1 MRFAFPRNRPI
12 RGTSAASRGRPL
24 RRLLPLLLATALLVL
39 AGAPS
44 ARADVGATI
53 IERCTHGESLGGFS
67 QQDYQRALQELPT
80 EVEEYSECGNLIRR
94 AQLAAAGGG
103 GGSGLGAGAG
113 AGPGAAVAL
122 PLTPAER
129 SALRQIAQTGGA
141 PQLVGNEVVY
151 PGVVHASVA
160 SALSSLPNSVL
171 ALLAFLL
178 ACGLVLAG
186 RVLRNRVHAR
196 RSS

>member
-12 RGTSAASRGRPL
+12 RGTSAASRGRPR
-24 RRLLPLLLATALLVL
+24 RRLPPLLLATALLVL

-53 IERCTHGESLGGFS
+53 INRCTHGQSLGGFS

-103 GGSGLGAGAG
+103 GGSGVGAG

-129 SALRQIAQTGGA
+129 SALRQIAKTGSA
-141 PQLVGNEVVY
+141 PQLIGSEVIY

-171 ALLAFLL
+171 ALVAFLL

-186 RVLRNRVHAR
+186 RGLRNRVHAR

>member
-12 RGTSAASRGRPL
+12 RGTSAASRVRRR
-24 RRLLPLLLATALLVL
+24 RRLSPLLLATALLVL
-39 AGAPS
+39 AGAPA

-53 IERCTHGESLGGFS
+53 IERCTHGQSLGGFS
-67 QQDYQRALQELPT
+67 QQDYARALQELPT

-103 GGSGLGAGAG
+103 GGSGGG
-113 AGPGAAVAL
+113 AGPAAPVAT

-129 SALRQIAQTGGA
+129 SALRQIAKTGSA
-141 PQLVGNEVVY
+141 PQLIGNEVIY
-151 PGVVHASVA
+151 PGVVHAGVA
-160 SALSSLPNSVL
+160 SALSTLPNPL
-171 ALLAFLL
+171 IALLAFLL
-178 ACGLVLAG
+178 ACALVLAG
-186 RVLRNRVHAR
+186 RAVRNRVHAR

>member
-1 MRFAFPRNRPI
+1 M
-12 RGTSAASRGRPL
+12 
-24 RRLLPLLLATALLVL
+24 LVL
-39 AGAPS
+39 ASPPL

-53 IERCTHGESLGGFS
+53 INRCTHGQSLGGFS

-103 GGSGLGAGAG
+103 GGGSGAGG
-113 AGPGAAVAL
+113 GPATAVAT

-129 SALRQIAQTGGA
+129 HALAQIAKTGSA
-141 PQLVGNEVVY
+141 PQLVGNEVIV
-151 PGVVHASVA
+151 PGVVHTGVA
-160 SALSSLPNSVL
+160 SALSTLPNPLL
-171 ALLAFLL
+171 ALLAFML
-178 ACGLVLAG
+178 ACALVLAG
-186 RVLRNRVHAR
+186 RALRNRVHAR

>member
-1 MRFAFPRNRPI
+1 MKLALPSNRPI
-12 RGTSAASRGRPL
+12 REALAAIRSRRS
-24 RRLLPLLLATALLVL
+24 RRLHALALAAALLLLASP
-39 AGAPS
+39 AP

-53 IERCTHGESLGGFS
+53 IERCTHGQSLAGFS

-80 EVEEYSECGNLIRR
+80 EVEEYSDCGNQIRH

-103 GGSGLGAGAG
+103 GGGGASAGG
-113 AGPGAAVAL
+113 AGPAAAVAT

-129 SALRQIAQTGGA
+129 TALRRIAKTGSA
-141 PQLVGNEVVY
+141 PQLVGSEVIV
-151 PGVVHASVA
+151 PGVVHAGVA
-160 SALSSLPNSVL
+160 SALSSLPSPLL

-178 ACGLVLAG
+178 ACALVLAG
-186 RVLRNRVHAR
+186 RGLRNRVHTR

>member
-1 MRFAFPRNRPI
+1 MRFAFPLNRPI
-12 RGTSAASRGRPL
+12 RGTLAAIRSRRS
-24 RRLLPLLLATALLVL
+24 RRLRLALAAALLVL
-39 AGAPS
+39 ASPPS

-53 IERCTHGESLGGFS
+53 IERCTHGQSVAGFS

-80 EVEEYSECGNLIRR
+80 EVEEYSDCGNLIRQ

-103 GGSGLGAGAG
+103 GGSGGG
-113 AGPGAAVAL
+113 AGPTAPVAT

-129 SALRQIAQTGGA
+129 SALRSIAKTGSA
-141 PQLVGNEVVY
+141 PQLVGNELVS
-151 PGVVHASVA
+151 PGVVHADVA
-160 SALSSLPNSVL
+160 SALSSLPNPLL

-178 ACGLVLAG
+178 ACALVLVG
-186 RVLRNRVHAR
+186 RALRNRVHAR

>member
-1 MRFAFPRNRPI
+1 
-12 RGTSAASRGRPL
+12 
-24 RRLLPLLLATALLVL
+24 
-39 AGAPS
+39 
-44 ARADVGATI
+44 
-53 IERCTHGESLGGFS
+53 
-67 QQDYQRALQELPT
+67 
-80 EVEEYSECGNLIRR
+80 
-94 AQLAAAGGG
+94 
-103 GGSGLGAGAG
+103 
-113 AGPGAAVAL
+113 VAL

-129 SALRQIAQTGGA
+129 SALRQIAQTGSA
-141 PQLVGNEVVY
+141 PQLIGNEVIY